1 MSRPKSSCLDCDFFI
16 SVNGISHDTTQS
28 FQFYDRSDQVQQ
40 EYIEAKQKLVEQ
52 SGYSIFSW
60 NWTPET
66 EKRNVWLSIECEE
79 GGPIKLPLFTTVD
92 EQKYQE
98 KESNYEQNYH
108 LQAVVPL
115 TILPS
120 VQPAQYPEQHMAPT
134 RNGYLYIF
142 KDNQLW
148 REVEIIN
155 KENIGPEFRDIHVY
169 QHREGFEKPFKKG
182 PRKAVGKPLKDIWLP
197 TKANGSSKRL
207 YVAYSEVQWSAAYLN
222 FLENP
227 ENRNILKQRTSVITH
242 QSINTLGDKLNT
254 TLKTMRLREPEIE
267 EKLADPSLYN
277 RDLSGNHLYNLYD
290 GVSYEVNSLR
300 ENSSDLLSTL
310 GNGTQQR
317 LEYGA
322 RVAQYN
328 KQLNTDSQEDSLWQ
342 ARGSID
348 YLADARARQLK
359 LIALPDPIFEL
370 RHHTSMAMQVSSCLF
385 HIMEDAGQQKYFQSA
400 ELVQR
405 FVVPDKLP
413 NGEENPNHKHLDS
426 FNFSP
431 IGVFQRTLRT
441 IERQRCHEDMAL
453 FQNHLGKSLDNPATA
468 AAVRDITSQERGAPG
483 AYRLVGNAFQALSL
497 NLAAIDPLEDKQQL
511 KESQQPQDWPG
522 QATIANFYTPGA
534 SHPLHALLYPPADQ
548 VPLDTAYTAPAPA
561 PVNDGSGQAT
571 TDNIARWAGDT
582 LIKDDQIEN
591 LDQAL
596 LLAENSEDAFG
607 SSRRLLNTADGVL
620 SGYFTAMLALQNKA
634 NSRAS
639 LSQLVETVEFKAAYL
654 DNLRLSK
661 LIAPDSIGQA
671 TYIPT
676 SGEPIAGAYV
686 VGVHSK
692 KAGLSFGLTEGQ
704 RKQTTGKRYGVL
716 QDSNDKLLAST
727 NQRSL
732 KGTQLQGATVSSK
745 VDLRALVI
753 PDDNPITQMKV
764 EQLAKEADLANKLDP
779 QSKAGGAAG
788 QFYAKGVPYVIVA
801 LEIVNLQRSVA
812 ATEGRSLPYSATSEL
827 SAAWDLG
834 VALVNASNY
843 LTKETG
849 LLAKA
854 STATFR
860 KLSPS
865 TVRFLSFPS
874 LNLQLERTISRL
886 KFAGVVGGALT
897 TAVAVWDTCL
907 LISAQDNDAAAA
919 MAMVA
924 LGTGLSTFGSLYT
937 ATFLMSP
944 LGWIGL
950 TIALVGFGLHMLF
963 KDSPM
968 ETWLKNGPFGAR
980 PDHTGD
986 YKYLQQ
992 PDKAWQ
998 HFINLIM
1005 NLRIKTYPIDQI
1017 ELSDEQRRELAG
1029 KGITHGVWLT
1039 SNLFGLSK
1047 PEHQTLRFHAR
1058 QAILTRTQKT
1068 SRIGPHSSTQSVDQ
1082 MDPAD
1087 APLLSQHQ
1095 RDNGYI
1101 FFYRYNKTVPNEHNE
1116 YELIGNKNY
1125 NYKYQA
1131 YFHTR
1136 AQLQI
1141 GDHTFPTPPLSK
1153 EEEAGSPSRTPTF
1166 KEGEYWWAN
1175 EFGWEQ

>member
-28 FQFYDRSDQVQQ
+28 FQFYDHSDQVQQ
-40 EYIEAKQKLVEQ
+40 EYIEAKQKLLEQ

-79 GGPIKLPLFTTVD
+79 GGPIKLPLFTAVD

-98 KESNYEQNYH
+98 KENNYEQNYH

-155 KENIGPEFRDIHVY
+155 KENIGPEFRDTHLY

-182 PRKAVGKPLKDIWLP
+182 PRKALGKPLKDIWLP
-197 TKANGSSKRL
+197 TKANSGSQRL

-222 FLENP
+222 FLEHP
-227 ENRNILKQRTSVITH
+227 ENRNLLKQRTSVITH

-277 RDLSGNHLYNLYD
+277 RDLNGNYLYNLYD

-300 ENSSDLLSTL
+300 KDSSNLLSTL
-310 GNGTQQR
+310 ENGTHQR

-322 RVAQYN
+322 RAAQYT
-328 KQLNTDSQEDSLWQ
+328 KQLNADSQEDSLWQ
-342 ARGSID
+342 ARSSID

-441 IERQRCHEDMAL
+441 IERQRCHQDMAQ
-453 FQNHLGKSLDNPATA
+453 FQKNLGKTIDKSATA
-468 AAVRDITSQERGAPG
+468 AAVRDFTSLERGAPG

-497 NLAAIDPLEDKQQL
+497 NLAAIDPLQDKQQL
-511 KESQQPQDWPG
+511 KENQQPQDWPG
-522 QATIANFYTPGA
+522 QATIANFYTQGA

-548 VPLDTAYTAPAPA
+548 VPLDTAYTSPA

-596 LLAENSEDAFG
+596 LLAENSEDGFG
-607 SSRRLLNTADGVL
+607 GSRRLLNTADGVL
-620 SGYFTAMLALQNKA
+620 SGFFTAMLALQNKA
-634 NSRAS
+634 DARIS
-639 LSQLVETVEFKAAYL
+639 LSQRVETVEFNAAYL

-661 LIAPDSIGQA
+661 LIAPDSLGQA

-676 SGEPIAGAYV
+676 SGESIAGAYV

-692 KAGLSFGLTEGQ
+692 KAGLSFGLTEAQ
-704 RKQTTGKRYGVL
+704 RKQTSGKRYGVL
-716 QDSNDKLLAST
+716 RDSNDKLLAST

-732 KGTQLQGATVSSK
+732 KGTKLQGAAVSSK

-764 EQLAKEADLANKLDP
+764 EQLAKQADLADKLEP

-788 QFYAKGVPYVIVA
+788 QFYAKGLPYFIVA
-801 LEIVNLQRSVA
+801 LEIVNLQRTVA
-812 ATEGRSLPYSATSEL
+812 AFEGKSASYATVSGI
-827 SAAWDLG
+827 SASWDLG
-834 VALVNASNY
+834 VAIVNASNF
-843 LTKETG
+843 LTRETG
-849 LLAKA
+849 RLATY
-854 STATFR
+854 STKTVI
-860 KLSPS
+860 KLPPS
-865 TVRFLSFPS
+865 AIRFLSAPS
-874 LNLQLERTISRL
+874 LGLHLEKNLSRL
-886 KFAGVVGGALT
+886 KAAGLVGGALT

-950 TIALVGFGLHMLF
+950 TIALVGFGLYMLF

-992 PDKAWQ
+992 PNKAWQ

-1005 NLRIKTYPIDQI
+1005 NLRIKTYAIDQI
-1017 ELSDEQRRELAG
+1017 ELSDELRRELAG

-1058 QAILTRTQKT
+1058 QAVLT
-1068 SRIGPHSSTQSVDQ
+1068 STEKITKMNLRRDPPTKSVDQ
-1082 MDPAD
+1082 VDTFD
-1087 APLLSQHQ
+1087 APLLYQHKQ
-1095 RDNGYI
+1095 DNGYI
-1101 FFYRYNKTVPNEHNE
+1101 FFYRFDKTVPRNDGK
-1116 YELIGNKNY
+1116 YRPGTTYL
-1125 NYKYQA
+1125 YKYQA
-1131 YFHTR
+1131 HFHTR

-1153 EEEAGSPSRTPTF
+1153 EEDAGSPSRTPTF
-1166 KEGEYWWAN
+1166 REGEYWWAN

>member
-1 MSRPKSSCLDCDFFI
+1 MSRPKTSCLDCDFFI

-28 FQFYDRSDQVQQ
+28 FQFYDHRDQVQQ
-40 EYIEAKQKLVEQ
+40 EYIEAKQQLVEV
-52 SGYSIFSW
+52 SGYSVFSW

-66 EKRNVWLSIECEE
+66 EKRNVWLSIECDE
-79 GGPIKLPLFTTVD
+79 GGPIKLPLFTEVD
-92 EQKYQE
+92 EQKYQQ
-98 KESNYEQNYH
+98 KENNHEQNYH

-148 REVEIIN
+148 REIEVIN
-155 KENIGPEFRDIHVY
+155 KENIGPEFRDTHLY
-169 QHREGFEKPFKKG
+169 QHREGFEKPFKKE
-182 PRKAVGKPLKDIWLP
+182 PRKAVGKALKDIWLP
-197 TKANGSSKRL
+197 TKANGSYQHL

-222 FLENP
+222 YLEKP
-227 ENRNILKQRTSVITH
+227 ENRSILKLRTSAITH
-242 QSINTLGDKLNT
+242 QSINTLGNKLNT
-254 TLKTMRLREPEIE
+254 TLKSMRLREPEIE

-290 GVSYEVNSLR
+290 GLSYEVNALR
-300 ENSSDLLSTL
+300 KDSSNLLSTL
-310 GNGTQQR
+310 ENGTQQR
-317 LEYGA
+317 YEYGA
-322 RVAQYN
+322 RAAQYD
-328 KQLNTDSQEDSLWQ
+328 KQLNADDQEDSLWQ
-342 ARGSID
+342 ARSSID

-385 HIMEDAGQQKYFQSA
+385 HIMDDAGQQKYFQSA

-405 FVVPDKLP
+405 VVVPNKLP

-426 FNFSP
+426 FNYSP

-441 IERQRCHEDMAL
+441 IERQRCHKDMAQ
-453 FQNHLGKSLDNPATA
+453 FQKNLGKTINNPTTA
-468 AAVRDITSQERGAPG
+468 AAVRDFTSLERGAPG
-483 AYRLVGNAFQALSL
+483 AYRLVGNAFRALSL
-497 NLAAIDPLEDKQQL
+497 NLAAIDPLQDN
-511 KESQQPQDWPG
+511 QQPQDWPG
-522 QATIANFYTPGA
+522 HGIIANFYAQGIF
-534 SHPLHALLYPPADQ
+534 HPLHALIYPPKDQ
-548 VPLDTAYTAPAPA
+548 VPLEIAYTAPSPI
-561 PVNDGSGQAT
+561 NDGSGQAT
-571 TDNIARWAGDT
+571 SDNVARWAGET
-582 LIKDDQIEN
+582 LLQDDQIEN
-591 LDQAL
+591 FDQAL
-596 LLAENSEDAFG
+596 LLCDNIKSSENSEDSFG
-607 SSRRLLNTADGVL
+607 ISRRILNTADGVL
-620 SGYFTAMLALQNKA
+620 SGFFTAMLALQNKA
-634 NSRAS
+634 DARAS
-639 LSQLVETVEFKAAYL
+639 LSQMVETVEFKAAYL

-661 LIAPDSIGQA
+661 LIAPDSIGKA

-676 SGEPIAGAYV
+676 SGESIAGAYV

-692 KAGLSFGLTEGQ
+692 QAGLSFGLTEAQ

-716 QDSNDKLLAST
+716 RDSSDKLVAST

-732 KGTQLQGATVSSK
+732 KGSKLQGAAVSSK
-745 VDLRALVI
+745 VDLKALVI

-764 EQLAKEADLANKLDP
+764 EQLMKEADLADKLEP

-788 QFYAKGVPYVIVA
+788 QFYAKGIPYFIVA
-801 LEIVNLQRSVA
+801 LEIVNLQRTMAGYNERHNLVYKIGASFSAITDLSVA
-812 ATEGRSLPYSATSEL
+812 I
-827 SAAWDLG
+827 
-834 VALVNASNY
+834 VNASNF
-843 LTKETG
+843 LTQETG
-849 LLAKA
+849 RLAAYTTK
-854 STATFR
+854 TII
-860 KLSPS
+860 KLPTSA
-865 TVRFLSFPS
+865 VRFLSAPS
-874 LNLQLERTISRL
+874 LGLHFERNLSRL
-886 KFAGVVGGALT
+886 KIAGVMGGTLT

-907 LISAQDNDAAAA
+907 LISAQDKDAAAA

-950 TIALVGFGLHMLF
+950 TIALIGFGLYMLF

-968 ETWLKNGPFGAR
+968 ETWLKNGPFGVK
-980 PDHTGD
+980 PDRTGD

-992 PDKAWQ
+992 PNKAWQ

-1005 NLRIKTYPIDQI
+1005 NLRIKTYPIEQI
-1017 ELSDEQRRELAG
+1017 ELSDELRRKLTG

-1058 QAILTRTQKT
+1058 QAVLKSTLEVTRINRRRDPPTLSVEQLALTDALLL
-1068 SRIGPHSSTQSVDQ
+1068 DQ
-1082 MDPAD
+1082 
-1087 APLLSQHQ
+1087 HV

-1101 FFYRYNKTVPNEHNE
+1101 FFYRFDKTVPRNDSE
-1116 YELIGNKNY
+1116 YSFGKSYIY
-1125 NYKYQA
+1125 NYQA
-1131 YFHTR
+1131 HFHTR

-1141 GDHTFPTPPLSK
+1141 GEHTFPTPPLSK
-1153 EEEAGSPSRTPTF
+1153 EKEAGSPSTTPTF
-1166 KEGEYWWAN
+1166 TKGEYWWAN